1 MKTRR
6 NMVIVYAVLLAS
18 LFLTGIVVASVNT
31 DVGEKIGTDVQNIRE
46 SVSTK
51 LIKRFESLYKSFM
64 KLALPK
70 SLDKFYNGSVPEVP
84 SSEWVGEM
92 FIMAGALDG
101 MIANM
106 QEGDM
111 TNANKSYNVFA
122 QEYKN
127 ASKKVPEWRGYF
139 DTSAVNKLGKD
150 LNAGNMNA
158 TSKDIEKVAGTCL
171 KCMGERRA
179 QVWAKFYW
187 REFDTVNISGMPWLD
202 GMLALGVDFGGIGA
216 NAAEGDQNATKKS
229 FDQFKALY
237 TDVKVACSNCHDT
250 PRFYYVS
257 DDVFAKIDQM
267 GDNITSNN
275 LQNVQTIQKE
285 LGIQCYRCHVLHMPA
300 EDMKGKMS

>member
-1 MKTRR
+1 MKKRT
-6 NMVIVYAVLLAS
+6 MVIVAILLAS

-70 SLDKFYNGSVPEVP
+70 SLNKFYNGSVPEVP

-92 FIMAGALDG
+92 FILAGALDG

-106 QEGDM
+106 QAGDM

-127 ASKKVPEWRGYF
+127 VSKKVPEWRGYF

-150 LNAGNMNA
+150 LNAGKMNE

-202 GMLALGVDFGGIGA
+202 GMLALGVDFGGIAA
-216 NAAEGDQNATKKS
+216 NAAEGDQNATKNS
-229 FDQFKALY
+229 FDQFKSLY
-237 TDVKVACSNCHDT
+237 TDVKTACSNCHNT
-250 PRFYYVS
+250 PRYYYVS

-275 LQNVQTIQKE
+275 MQNVQTIQKE

>member
-1 MKTRR
+1 MKKRT
-6 NMVIVYAVLLAS
+6 MVIVAILLAS

-70 SLDKFYNGSVPEVP
+70 SLNKFYNGSVPEVP

-92 FIMAGALDG
+92 FILAGALDG

-106 QEGDM
+106 QAGDM

-127 ASKKVPEWRGYF
+127 VSKKVPEWRGYF

-150 LNAGNMNA
+150 LNAGKMNE

-202 GMLALGVDFGGIGA
+202 GMLALGVDFGGIAA
-216 NAAEGDQNATKKS
+216 NAAEGDQNATKKN
-229 FDQFKALY
+229 FDQFKSLY
-237 TDVKVACSNCHDT
+237 TDVKTACSNCHNT
-250 PRFYYVS
+250 PRYYYVS

-267 GDNITSNN
+267 GDNITSDNM
-275 LQNVQTIQKE
+275 QNVQTIQKE

>member
-1 MKTRR
+1 MKKRT
-6 NMVIVYAVLLAS
+6 MVIVTILLAS
-18 LFLTGIVVASVNT
+18 IFLTGIVVASVNT
-31 DVGEKIGTDVQNIRE
+31 DVGGKIGTDVQNIRE
-46 SVSTK
+46 SVSNK
-51 LIKRFESLYKSFM
+51 LIKRFERLYVSFM

-84 SSEWVGEM
+84 SSELVGEM

-127 ASKKVPEWRGYF
+127 VSKKVPEWRGYF

-150 LNAGNMNA
+150 LNAGKINE

-216 NAAEGDQNATKKS
+216 NAAEGDKNATKKS

-237 TDVKVACSNCHDT
+237 TDVKTACSNCHDT